1 LTRRHVQLMA
11 NAKSEEQE
19 IETEEQE
26 VIDPPKIDSKYRMII
41 LAAQRSKQLQ
51 RGAVSRVEIDIRK
64 NKPTRVALKEIENRK
79 VNFEILD
86 TIDGGPQ
93 QKS

>member
-1 LTRRHVQLMA
+1 
-11 NAKSEEQE
+11 
-19 IETEEQE
+19 
-26 VIDPPKIDSKYRMII
+26 
-41 LAAQRSKQLQ
+41 
-51 RGAVSRVEIDIRK
+51 VSRVEIDIRK